1 MTEQSTA
8 LVKVRVAIIL
18 LKDDRILLVKHRK
31 HQQSYWVLPG
41 GTVEWGET
49 LEKAAKREIK
59 EETNLEIALGE
70 PLFIDESIP
79 PDAHQHVVDLY
90 FRGKILAGDLRV
102 RRETVLREAKFFS
115 LTDFEELHFYPQ
127 IKEELKDSWEKGFR
141 GKVKYLGNRWK

>member
-1 MTEQSTA
+1 MLKESTA

-18 LKDDRILLVKHRK
+18 FKDDKILLVRHRK
-31 HQQSYWVLPG
+31 HQQNYWVLPG

-70 PLFIDESIP
+70 PVFIDEALP
-79 PDAHQHVVDLY
+79 RDGHQHVVDLY

-102 RRETVLREAKFFS
+102 RREKVLREARFFS
-115 LTDFEELHFYPQ
+115 LRDFEELNFYPR
-127 IKEELKDSWEKGFR
+127 IKEELKDSWEKGFP
-141 GKVKYLGNRWK
+141 GKVKYLGNRWR